1 MTQIKKARLDT
12 CLQEKGEGQVQHTP
26 EYHGGHLEEKD
37 NIKSNSPKNAR
48 VFTCMQRE
56 GVAPQAQ
63 LCLLFLCST
72 DDQVGFNGKVF
83 AKHIH
88 HRCGHS
94 SHFLS

>member
-26 EYHGGHLEEKD
+26 EYHGGHLQEKD

-56 GVAPQAQ
+56 GVAAQAQ

-72 DDQVGFNGKVF
+72 DDQVGFNDKVF

-88 HRCGHS
+88 HRCSHS